1 MKNTLYKKA
10 LRWGGLDM
18 KALGLEV
25 KMQVGRKLKFISRQT
40 RFDSTDY
47 PIGLPQ
53 RHIPSFQRAGAWLW
67 SASQE
72 KRKVYRP
79 LLPVMQR
86 EMGIREL
93 LNIES
98 HKGEF
103 VGVEIEFLLPRQ
115 VNSSTLRT
123 SKFIALGSD
132 GSICPPSGFIGLE
145 ANVVYVRG
153 VSENR
158 LEKFCH
164 QLSLSQAQ
172 VNKSCGLHIHLDQRN
187 VSRATAWRRYHR
199 LVSALPWLKL
209 AVPPSRMGNSYCRL
223 NVAGENPENY
233 DRYMAINWKAYTEH
247 GTIEVRL
254 LNGTT
259 SADKIKHW
267 VALCVGASRN
277 TLPTIDAMMN
287 CNEIPREAKE
297 WFMARKRKFYPD
309 NTASGMNE
317 EGSEE

>member
-18 KALGLEV
+18 SSFDTPT
-25 KMQVGRKLKFISRQT
+25 KMTIGRKLKFMARQSRLDT
-40 RFDSTDY
+40 TDF
-47 PIGLPQ
+47 PAGVPVKQLGN
-53 RHIPSFQRAGAWLW
+53 FQRSAVWLW
-67 SASQE
+67 SAMQE
-72 KRKVYRP
+72 KRKTHRP

-86 EMGIREL
+86 ELGIRDL
-93 LNIES
+93 LNIQS
-98 HKGEF
+98 HRGEF
-103 VGVEIEFLLPRQ
+103 VGVELEFLLPRQ
-115 VNSSTLRT
+115 VNSSTIRT
-123 SKFIALGSD
+123 SKFIALTSD

-158 LEKFCH
+158 LETFCEK
-164 QLSLSQAQ
+164 LSLSQAQ
-172 VNKSCGLHIHLDQRN
+172 VNKSCGLHLHLDQRN

-209 AVPPSRMGNSYCRL
+209 AVPPSRIGNSYCRL

-233 DRYMAINWKAYTEH
+233 DRYMAINWKAYAEH

-267 VALCVGASRN
+267 VSLCVGASRN

>member
-10 LRWGGLDM
+10 LRWGGLDI
-18 KALGLEV
+18 KQHPLEL
-25 KMQVGRKLKFISRQT
+25 KMQIGRKLKFVARQL

-47 PIGLPQ
+47 PVGLPQ
-53 RHIPSFQRAGAWLW
+53 KHIPSFQRAGAWLW
-67 SASQE
+67 SAMQE
-72 KRKVYRP
+72 KRKVHRP
-79 LLPVMQR
+79 AVPVMQR
-86 EMGIREL
+86 ELGIRDL
-93 LNIES
+93 LNIQS
-98 HKGEF
+98 HRGEF
-103 VGVEIEFLLPRQ
+103 IGVELEFLLPRA

-123 SKFIALGSD
+123 SKFISLTSD
-132 GSICPPSGFIGLE
+132 GSICPPSGYMGLE
-145 ANVVYVRG
+145 ANLVYVRG

-158 LEKFCH
+158 LDTFCER
-164 QLSLSQAQ
+164 LSLSQAQ
-172 VNKSCGLHIHLDQRN
+172 VNRTCGLHLHLDQRN

-209 AVPPSRMGNSYCRL
+209 AVPPSRIGNSYCRL
-223 NVAGENPENY
+223 NAIGENPENY

-247 GTIEVRL
+247 GTLEVRL

-267 VALCVGASRN
+267 VSLCIGASRN

-309 NTASGMNE
+309 NNASGMNE

>member
-1 MKNTLYKKA
+1 
-10 LRWGGLDM
+10 
-18 KALGLEV
+18 
-25 KMQVGRKLKFISRQT
+25 
-40 RFDSTDY
+40 
-47 PIGLPQ
+47 
-53 RHIPSFQRAGAWLW
+53 
-67 SASQE
+67 
-72 KRKVYRP
+72 
-79 LLPVMQR
+79 MQR
-86 EMGIREL
+86 ELGIRDL
-93 LNIES
+93 LNIQS
-98 HKGEF
+98 HRGEF

-115 VNSSTLRT
+115 VNSVSLRT
-123 SKFIALGSD
+123 SKFISLGSD
-132 GSICPPSGFIGLE
+132 GSICPPSGYIGLE

-158 LEKFCH
+158 LEKFCN
-164 QLSLSQAQ
+164 QLSVSEAQ

-209 AVPPSRMGNSYCRL
+209 AVPPSRIGNSYCRL
-223 NVAGENPENY
+223 NVEGENPENY

-247 GTIEVRL
+247 GTIEIRL

-267 VALCVGASRN
+267 VALCIGASRN

-309 NTASGMNE
+309 NTTTGMNE